1 MPAKQKSDAKS
12 IKWRDF
18 TGSLCI
24 STMSLTRKTGSFISL
39 VAQGRTE
46 PVNGSSNCKG

>member
-1 MPAKQKSDAKS
+1 MHAQKKSDAKS
-12 IKWRDF
+12 TDGRDF
-18 TGSLCI
+18 TGSNCT
-24 STMSLTRKTGSFISL
+24 STVWLRRKSGSFISL

>member
-12 IKWRDF
+12 IVWRDF
-18 TGSLCI
+18 TGSNCT
-24 STMSLTRKTGSFISL
+24 STVWLRRKTGSFILL

-46 PVNGSSNCKG
+46 PVKGSSNCKG

>member
-1 MPAKQKSDAKS
+1 MRAQKKSDAKS
-12 IKWRDF
+12 TEGRDF
-18 TGSLCI
+18 TGSNCT
-24 STMSLTRKTGSFISL
+24 STVWLPEKADSFISL